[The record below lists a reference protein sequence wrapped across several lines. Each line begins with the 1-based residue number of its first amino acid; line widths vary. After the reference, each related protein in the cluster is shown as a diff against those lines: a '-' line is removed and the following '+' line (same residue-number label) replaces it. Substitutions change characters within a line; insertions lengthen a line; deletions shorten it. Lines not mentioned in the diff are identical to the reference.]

1 MSTSPPARVP
11 RRGDAPEP
19 GTDNDDDVAAS
30 NSVASR
36 IPLLRPPKADSGL
49 AVWDC
54 EEVLG
59 GETRSA
65 RSSLLQLWTLLIA
78 AALSSGRHI
87 VQRYLPEPGAFGGL
101 ARMRNAAMTTRGT
114 ATILP
119 AAKMV
124 ENDSPIRSRN
134 GPMPNAATP

>member
-1 MSTSPPARVP
+1 MSTSPPARVRAAVMPPNPAPITTTTGRFEFGCIANSSPAPP
-11 RRGDAPEP
+11 R
-19 GTDNDDDVAAS
+19 
-30 NSVASR
+30 
-36 IPLLRPPKADSGL
+36 ADSGL
-49 AVWDC
+49 AVRYC

-59 GETRSA
+59 GETRPAQSP
-65 RSSLLQLWTLLIA
+65 LLRFWTLLIA

-87 VQRYLPEPGAFGGL
+87 LQRYFPGPGAFGGL
-101 ARMRNAAMTTRGT
+101 ARMKNAAMTTRGT